1 MMENKWYLLAVAVV
15 IVALAAYLVIRS
27 VQSRTY
33 SLSVALAPNGAYGT
47 LYPYQSEN
55 FTLTVR
61 NNGTNPVTAPVGFY
75 VEGAQLGYGTYTI
88 PAHGSISLNENYT
101 YKSYGTYVFN
111 AKVDPAG
118 LLNVANRNAT
128 SNTLSVDVTQPE
140 LADVYTSIPN
150 NGITN
155 TVSFSMS
162 GSGVYS
168 IALLGGIYGIG
179 YFNAAAGLDRNIT
192 SKMLQD
198 LYSYMASANGAYND
212 YANGTQS
219 YVAWFGGTL
228 TPKDINTVI
237 SSFGKNAISSEN
249 GTISYFRLTN
259 TTSLCDE
266 YVGGWTKMVEYNNAS
281 ENLTCM
287 GVMSRGHN
295 DTFSTELINAI
306 KASNTIT
313 TLQSRFM
320 YTNSTPL
327 GNLLEYDG
335 HNISVSSVFQ
345 LSTPPG
351 LFISRI
357 SKFSKP
363 EQLAAESC
371 KGLVYT
377 NNNVNVCS
385 SVLLT
390 SNGTAPSSYDL
401 IDSKMLTQN
410 YSFDMFSFINST
422 YLVAAHENGAHLIQ
436 SLGIGMQSSQWT
448 STFSNA
454 CEFNSIA
461 VGCSVSRFDYPNNTA
476 YLNIT
481 DLSNTVLKI
490 NHMSCS
496 LLAGGSNTIS
506 PDMTIEPNAIATV
519 KIPCIY
525 IPISGVAAVTQY
537 GLKLNYTIS
546 NSISVTNGTLNVTN
560 VVS

>member
-1 MMENKWYLLAVAVV
+1 MENKWYLLAVAVV
-15 IVALAAYLVIRS
+15 IVALAAYLAMRS
-27 VQSRTY
+27 AQSRAY
-33 SLSVALAPNGAYGT
+33 DLSVALAPNGAYGT

-55 FTLTVR
+55 FTLTVK
-61 NNGTNPVTAPVGFY
+61 NGGTSPVTTPVGFY
-75 VEGAQLGYGTYTI
+75 VDGAQLSYGTYTI
-88 PAHGSISLNENYT
+88 PAHGSISLYKNYT
-101 YKSYGTYVFN
+101 YKSYGTYLFN

-118 LLNVANRNAT
+118 VLNVADRNAT
-128 SNTLSVDVTQPE
+128 SNTLAVGVTRPE
-140 LADVYTSIPN
+140 IADVYTSIPN
-150 NGITN
+150 NGITY

-168 IALLGGIYGIG
+168 MALLGGIYNIG
-179 YFNAAAGLDRNIT
+179 YFNAVAGLDRNIT
-192 SKMLQD
+192 SKALQD
-198 LYSYMASANGAYND
+198 LYSYMASANGAYSD

-219 YVAWFGGTL
+219 YIAWFGGTL

-237 SSFGKNAISSEN
+237 SSFGKNETSSEN

-266 YVGGWTKMVEYNNAS
+266 YVGGWTKMLEYSNAS

-287 GVMSRGHN
+287 GIMSSGHN
-295 DTFSTELINAI
+295 DTLSTELINAI
-306 KASNTIT
+306 KASNTLT

-335 HNISVSSVFQ
+335 RNLSVSSVFQ

-357 SKFSKP
+357 AKLSKP
-363 EQLAAESC
+363 EQFATESC
-371 KGLVYT
+371 RGLVYT
-377 NNNVNVCS
+377 NNNINVCS
-385 SVLLT
+385 SVMLT
-390 SNGTAPSSYDL
+390 ANGTAPSSYDL

-410 YSFDMFSFINST
+410 YSFDLFSFINST
-422 YLVAAHENGAHLIQ
+422 YLVAAHANGARLIQ
-436 SLGIGMQSSQWT
+436 SLGIAARSSQWK

-454 CEFNSIA
+454 CEFNSTV
-461 VGCSVSRFDYPNNTA
+461 VGCNVSRFDYVNNTA

-481 DLSNTVLKI
+481 DLTNTPLTI
-490 NHMSCS
+490 NRMSCA
-496 LLAGGSNTIS
+496 LLSGGSNAIS
-506 PDMTIEPNAIATV
+506 PGMTVEPNAAATV
-519 KIPCIY
+519 KVPCIY

-537 GLKLNYTIS
+537 GLKINYTIA
-546 NSISVTNGTLNVTN
+546 NAISVVNGTLNVTN